1 MYSPQI
7 CDELIPRI
15 YEAAK
20 EAGIAMTTWVNQ
32 VVERALSEN
41 GKAETKEI
49 PERRNDSHDQRRA

>member
-32 VVERALSEN
+32 VVERALPKSTGAGGEEN
-41 GKAETKEI
+41 KNQRKE
-49 PERRNDSHDQRRA
+49 ER

>member
-32 VVERALSEN
+32 VVERALPKSTGAGGEEN
-41 GKAETKEI
+41 ENQRKE
-49 PERRNDSHDQRRA
+49 EKQS